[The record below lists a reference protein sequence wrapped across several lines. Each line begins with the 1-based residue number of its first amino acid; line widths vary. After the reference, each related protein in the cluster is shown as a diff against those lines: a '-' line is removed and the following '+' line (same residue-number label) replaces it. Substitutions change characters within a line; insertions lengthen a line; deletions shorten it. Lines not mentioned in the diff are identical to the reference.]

1 MYKMVKGG
9 NEKIIAEL
17 VVTNII
23 ANGDQLHVRRSCQK
37 KKKGKEKKNSSSL
50 NVALGG
56 PPEWQPT
63 EHYEPEGGDSFS

>member
-37 KKKGKEKKNSSSL
+37 KKKR
-50 NVALGG
+50 
-56 PPEWQPT
+56 
-63 EHYEPEGGDSFS
+63 